1 MSSKRRMRE
10 TADTYSAPSRKATPA
25 GSRNPDAITLIT
37 ASPVAP
43 GGGSVSA

>member
-10 TADTYSAPSRKATPA
+10 TADTYSAPSRNATPA

-37 ASPVAP
+37 ASPLAP

>member
-10 TADTYSAPSRKATPA
+10 TADTYSAPSRNATPA
-25 GSRNPDAITLIT
+25 GSRSPDAITWMT
-37 ASPVAP
+37 ASPFVP